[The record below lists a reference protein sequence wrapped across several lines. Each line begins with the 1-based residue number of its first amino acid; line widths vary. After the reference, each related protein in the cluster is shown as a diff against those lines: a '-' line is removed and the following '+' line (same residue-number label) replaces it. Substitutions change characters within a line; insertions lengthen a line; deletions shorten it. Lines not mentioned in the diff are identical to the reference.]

1 MGGALCGLLSG
12 GFSLC
17 HNSGPGGRRAGERV
31 CSFPSPAL
39 KFAGAAL
46 DSWQDPRSR
55 LTAYLMV

>member
-1 MGGALCGLLSG
+1 MVSCPEVFPFVTTVALVDVGQESV
-12 GFSLC
+12 FVRS
-17 HNSGPGGRRAGERV
+17 
-31 CSFPSPAL
+31 PSPAL